1 MSNGDVLLELKGISK
16 RFGATVALDDVDL
29 EVRRGE
35 VHALIGENGAGKST
49 LMKVLSGAY
58 QPDEGK
64 IVYKGERVRIPSPLK
79 GREMGIAMIYQEL
92 NLAPHL
98 TVEENITLGMEDTTL
113 GFVHSQR
120 ARIREVLELLH
131 HVDLPLESQ
140 VRDLSI
146 GMQQIVEIARAL
158 ASNAEVIIMDEPTSS
173 LSASDIEALF
183 EVIKRLRDQ
192 GYAIIYISHFLEET
206 SEVADR
212 YSVLRDGKQVGTGLM
227 SETDSGQLIR
237 LMIGRTLDEMFPRV
251 EHEQGE
257 LLLRVE
263 ELEGSEK
270 PCGVSFEVRKGE
282 ILGIAG
288 LVGAGRSEALR
299 ALFGLDPAEAGM
311 AEIEQKG
318 EVKVSYLNPRR
329 ALALG
334 MDFMSEDRKQEG
346 LATSLPIAHNLTLS
360 SLTRFA
366 GLSGWGLLSLRR
378 EKEEVDRWV
387 DEINIDCRNPDQ
399 AVSELSG
406 GNQQKVA
413 LARLLAADSD
423 IFLLDEP
430 TRGIDVGT
438 KVEIYRLMGRLAAQ
452 GKGVVFVSSYLPELL
467 GVCDTLAVMYN
478 GKLSDVR
485 PVEEWTQERVMEIA
499 TTAK

>member
-1 MSNGDVLLELKGISK
+1 MSNGDVLLQLKGISK

-58 QPDEGK
+58 QPDEGE
-64 IVYKGERVRIPSPLK
+64 IIYKGERVYIDSPLK

-113 GFVHSQR
+113 GFMRSQR
-120 ARIREVLELLH
+120 EKIREVLELLQ
-131 HVDLPLESQ
+131 HVDLPLDEQ
-140 VRDLSI
+140 VRNLGI
-146 GMQQIVEIARAL
+146 GMQQVVEIARAL

-183 EVIKRLRDQ
+183 RVIGRLREE

-212 YSVLRDGKQVGTGLM
+212 YTVLRDGQQVGTGLM
-227 SETDSGQLIR
+227 SETDSRHLIR

-251 EHEQGE
+251 EHEEGE

-263 ELEGSEK
+263 DLEGKAK
-270 PCGVSFEVRKGE
+270 PAGIGFELHRGE

-311 AEIEQKG
+311 AEIKDTG
-318 EVKVSYLNPRR
+318 EVKVTYLNPRR
-329 ALALG
+329 ALSLG

-366 GLSGWGLLSLRR
+366 GLNGWGLLSLRR
-378 EKEEVDRWV
+378 ERDEVERWV
-387 DEINIDCRNPDQ
+387 EEINIDCRDPEQ
-399 AVSELSG
+399 AVNELSG

-438 KVEIYRLMGRLAAQ
+438 KVEIYRLMGELASG

-467 GVCDTLAVMYN
+467 GVCDTLAVMHN
-478 GKLSDVR
+478 GKLSDLR
-485 PVEEWTQERVMEIA
+485 PVEEWTQEQVMEIA
-499 TTAK
+499 TSAK